1 MPLLVPCTG
10 TVQGVHS
17 ARANIGLREIG
28 VAGQEKERK
37 FRFVHDHHNLDLK
50 DSHLLASTS
59 NYKSHY
65 NQSFQRSASSLQI
78 RCSSRRSVHLPHAI
92 TPRQQL
98 EAYQSNSRAIK
109 GLI

>member
-37 FRFVHDHHNLDLK
+37 FRTFASFATTTTSIEKTHTYSQV
-50 DSHLLASTS
+50 LATTKVTIIDPFSEARPL
-59 NYKSHY
+59 
-65 NQSFQRSASSLQI
+65 FRFAVLQDDPFI
-78 RCSSRRSVHLPHAI
+78 YH
-92 TPRQQL
+92 TP
-98 EAYQSNSRAIK
+98 
-109 GLI
+109 